1 MIYASDAHGFIKTV
15 KLAQARTEDKEE
27 DEDEDNRPKG
37 KKERKHGNEDDTET
51 TMIELQHTQK
61 NEREIRQSIA
71 ERVVSNTFVYISLWL
86 LQFNNNIEDRES
98 SFLVICSFLVL
109 WYCGKR

>member
-1 MIYASDAHGFIKTV
+1 MIVNWHVSRYASDAHGFIKTV

-37 KKERKHGNEDDTET
+37 KKKRKHGNEDDTET

-71 ERVVSNTFVYISLWL
+71 CRGL
-86 LQFNNNIEDRES
+86 LVTHLFI
-98 SFLVICSFLVL
+98 
-109 WYCGKR
+109 